1 MPTLD
6 QLALSEGRPRHG
18 RPDTRER
25 HLNRVMTADEV
36 ADYLSIHVQTLYR
49 NLDQLPY
56 FHIGTE
62 IRFLESSIRAWVSG
76 KK

>member
-1 MPTLD
+1 MPILD
-6 QLALSEGRPRHG
+6 QQALSEGRPRHG

-25 HLNRVMTADEV
+25 HLNRVMTANEL
-36 ADYLSIHVQTLYR
+36 ADYLQIHVQTIYR
-49 NLDQLPY
+49 NLDQFPH

-76 KK
+76 AK